1 VPHVDPWQVVKYW
14 TEKWTEVPRPSFSKT
29 QILYAIQI
37 KTQIPKIKIVK
48 THMLKRY
55 LTLINIK
62 TMGISNFY
70 RKIDYVRAE
79 RRLRG
84 AFGFLSRMEAG
95 CVVKY

>member
-1 VPHVDPWQVVKYW
+1 MLTRGKSLNIGRKNGPRYHVHLFPK
-14 TEKWTEVPRPSFSKT
+14 PRYYMRYKLKLRYQKLKLSK
-29 QILYAIQI
+29 L
-37 KTQIPKIKIVK
+37 
-48 THMLKRY
+48 RY